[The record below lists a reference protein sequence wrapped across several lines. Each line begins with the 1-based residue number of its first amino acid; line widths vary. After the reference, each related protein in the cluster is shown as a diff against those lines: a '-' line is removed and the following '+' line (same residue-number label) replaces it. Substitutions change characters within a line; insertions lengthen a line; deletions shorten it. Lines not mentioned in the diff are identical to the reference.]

1 MTANKLVF
9 ISQEHLMQHNLCS
22 LAAAMASNDK
32 ESYVRVSALACLR
45 EMIAVPR
52 FWESCLHNQR
62 IPEMLTRIL
71 CTDSEGIVRQ
81 EAVLLVNAMFQFKRL
96 RLNIFTFSLFFI

>member
-1 MTANKLVF
+1 
-9 ISQEHLMQHNLCS
+9 
-22 LAAAMASNDK
+22 MASGDK

-52 FWESCLHNQR
+52 FWESCLHDQR
-62 IPEMLTRIL
+62 IPEMLTTIL

-96 RLNIFTFSLFFI
+96 K